1 MKREKLNILSER
13 DLIIGL
19 IVSEKFCREICPI
32 LNPRLLEIEYTRIVA
47 GWIKDFYSNFK
58 KAPQKDILKI
68 YRAHCDEISDED
80 LQDNILSFIEKVC
93 RDYDDIKNFNDEYM
107 LQQAV
112 LYLKGRSLKNLSEDI
127 DSFLSTGNIEKAEN
141 RIIKYKSVE
150 KNSGKAVSLLHNK
163 EAIINSFTQ
172 DDDLLFRFPGA
183 YGSVVG
189 DVHREDFISYLA
201 PMKRGKSFILIDA
214 GVTAVQKG
222 LKVVHVSLEMSESQM
237 LKRYWTALSG
247 QLNKSKDDISYSFF
261 EKNDDGKFEI
271 KYKIISRKAVSIS
284 EVENKQNSFKRLF
297 RGGDIRVLVAPAY
310 GWTVE
315 KLESELD
322 ILVQQENYI
331 PDVIIVDYADIMAP
345 SEKSDYRNQLDGIWK
360 RLRGLAQKR
369 KAVVFTASQS
379 GRASINKNVDSKD
392 IAEDIRKLAHITS
405 MVSLNQTPTEKKDG
419 ILRLKQLAVRE
430 GESEFR
436 EAICTQCLSIG
447 RIVTDSHFDDEVL
460 YEVNDLK
467 RNKKNRL

>member
-1 MKREKLNILSER
+1 MKREKLNVLSER

-58 KAPQKDILKI
+58 KVPQKDILKI
-68 YRAHCDEISDED
+68 YRAHCDEIPDED

-127 DSFLSTGNIEKAEN
+127 DSFLSTGNIEKAES

-271 KYKIISRKAVSIS
+271 KYKTISRKAVSIS

-405 MVSLNQTPTEKKDG
+405 MVSLNQTPIEKKNG

>member
-1 MKREKLNILSER
+1 MKREKLNVLSER

-58 KAPQKDILKI
+58 KVPQKDILKI
-68 YRAHCDEISDED
+68 YRAHCDEIPDED

-127 DSFLSTGNIEKAEN
+127 DSFLSTGNIEKAES

-214 GVTAVQKG
+214 GVTALQKG

-271 KYKIISRKAVSIS
+271 KYKTISRKAVSIS

-405 MVSLNQTPTEKKDG
+405 MVSLNQTPIEKKDG